1 MENQKD
7 QQFNQLNTETPI
19 QNDVSGIQMNEIK
32 VETKPEI
39 VVGAKT
45 QYPKVCESQPQN
57 GGAPNMMV
65 FPGIV
70 WTPID

>member
-19 QNDVSGIQMNEIK
+19 QNDLSGIQMNEIK

-45 QYPKVCESQPQN
+45 QYPKVCESQP
-57 GGAPNMMV
+57 
-65 FPGIV
+65 
-70 WTPID
+70 